1 MYEIGRAMPPVI
13 VNSAI
18 SNNIFYQP
26 TIAGIDFDFVT
37 GPHSLTVS
45 NNLSTNE
52 LYVYNTTPTSVT
64 YVKNRTENTAATIL
78 VNPGVDFHL
87 KTDSPAVGA
96 RTHINAPT
104 SDYDGAIRGNPPCI
118 GAYEGVGLSK

>member
-1 MYEIGRAMPPVI
+1 MYEVGRAMPPVI

-37 GPHSLTVS
+37 GPHSL
-45 NNLSTNE
+45 
-52 LYVYNTTPTSVT
+52 
-64 YVKNRTENTAATIL
+64 
-78 VNPGVDFHL
+78 HL

-96 RTHINAPT
+96 GTHINAPA